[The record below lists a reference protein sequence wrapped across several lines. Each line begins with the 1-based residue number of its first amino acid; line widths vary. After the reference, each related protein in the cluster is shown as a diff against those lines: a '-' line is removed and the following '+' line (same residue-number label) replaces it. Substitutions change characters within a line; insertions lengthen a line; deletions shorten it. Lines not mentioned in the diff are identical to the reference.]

1 MKHLT
6 EAKITAERESVSEIE
21 SSPDK
26 HVLRLMLAIRSAL
39 AARASQLSEELRRIQ
54 ELLSLMCEAAS
65 TASSEDLLL
74 RSSTLSEDTRA
85 QLTSSF
91 TLTAEEVER
100 LRVLANPPGHSRP
113 LWHPSRWVA
122 AVYRLLLGR
131 QYAFNKWMTE
141 HHARLAQQTENIR
154 LSMLQ
159 ILALTARQTQC
170 VVTFERQGFEL
181 LREIF
186 DGIESALR
194 VVWGVNEVQSHV
206 PTTANESNSESL
218 PSEELGDWRS
228 DLHEIRDQV
237 DALAQRLRLL
247 EEKTGRLEVWDTTM
261 AILSKRIDSFISDYE
276 ATLREMKDDI
286 DTLKQWAE
294 HVCHPP
300 HGGLGGH
307 AKEFVHERVMRA
319 PHPLAPAFSFLEFE
333 RALRGGEYQIA
344 QEQSRY
350 VDWFVSQPAPILDVG
365 CGRGEFLELLRQH
378 GIEAMGIDRDADM
391 VSYCQQKGLRVMQ
404 AELEDY
410 LKSLPDESLGGVF
423 LGQVI
428 EHLEQRLVLEL
439 PTLLWNKLVPGG
451 TVVIETVNPM
461 CLSTFSGAMYAD
473 PTHVRPIHPKGLEF
487 LLASVGF
494 ADTTLLF
501 SAPVPE
507 ADKLQLIQE
516 KAPLEPTTKDIV
528 IQMNENLQRLN
539 TLLYSYANYALA
551 ARKPQ

>member
-1 MKHLT
+1 MR
-6 EAKITAERESVSEIE
+6 AERESVSETE

-26 HVLRLMLAIRSAL
+26 NVLRLMLAIRSAL
-39 AARASQLSEELRRIQ
+39 AARASQLSDELSRIHV
-54 ELLSLMCEAAS
+54 LLSLICEARS
-65 TASSEDLLL
+65 SVSSEELLL
-74 RSSTLSEDTRA
+74 RCGTLSDGIRA
-85 QLTSSF
+85 QLTGSF
-91 TLTAEEVER
+91 SLTAEEVER

-113 LWHPSRWVA
+113 LWHPSRWVS

-141 HHARLAQQTENIR
+141 HHARLAQQTEYLR
-154 LSMLQ
+154 LGMLQ
-159 ILALTARQTQC
+159 VLALTARQTQC
-170 VVTFERQGFEL
+170 VVMFEKQGFEL
-181 LREIF
+181 LREII
-186 DGIESALR
+186 DGVESALR
-194 VVWGVNEVQSHV
+194 VVWGVNEVQPQA
-206 PTTANESNSESL
+206 PTTGTESESEFSDSEL
-218 PSEELGDWRS
+218 PDWRA
-228 DLHEIRDQV
+228 DLQDLRDQI

-247 EEKTGRLEVWDTTM
+247 EEKTARLGVWDTTT
-261 AILSKRIDSFISDYE
+261 AILSKRIDSFVSDYE
-276 ATLREMKDDI
+276 ATLREVKDDI
-286 DTLKQWAE
+286 DALKQWAAQA
-294 HVCHPP
+294 CHPP
-300 HGGLGGH
+300 HESPSD
-307 AKEFVHERVMRA
+307 AAQTFARERVISA
-319 PHPLAPAFSFLEFE
+319 PCPLSPAFSFLEFE

-350 VDWFVSQPAPILDVG
+350 VEWFVSQSAPILDVG

-439 PTLLWNKLVPGG
+439 PMLLWNKLVPGG

-461 CLSTFSGAMYAD
+461 CLSTFAGAMYAD

-494 ADTTLLF
+494 VDMTLLF